1 MNDGFVEM
9 FRYNAWANRQL
20 FEACRSL
27 TEEQLDLRAPGISGS
42 IRELLMHIAGAQ
54 QTFILRT
61 MGRQHEGELAR
72 WSDWPGLESVIKIA
86 NDTSD
91 QLLAIAMHVQNDE
104 EVVLPFQDKSY
115 RFLKRFFLVHAIE
128 HGTEHRT
135 EVKVAL
141 AQIGVEP
148 PDLDGWNY
156 AASAGY
162 GQEVD
167 SHDESAVV
175 SSRS

>member
-1 MNDGFVEM
+1 MNEGLVEM
-9 FRYNAWANRQL
+9 FRYNAWANRRL

-27 TEEQLDLRAPGISGS
+27 SEEQLDLRAPGISGS
-42 IRELLMHIAGAQ
+42 IRELLLHIAGAQ

-72 WSDWPGLESVIKIA
+72 GSDWPGLEPVIEIA

-91 QLLAIAMHVQNDE
+91 KLLDIAMRLQNDE
-104 EVVLPFQDKSY
+104 EVVLLYQDKSY
-115 RFLKRFFLVHAIE
+115 RFPKRFFLVHAIE

-141 AQIGVEP
+141 SQIGVET

-162 GQEVD
+162 GQEVY
-167 SHDESAVV
+167 SHDEPAVV
-175 SSRS
+175 